1 MTDLDKLHAEG
12 MALLDQH
19 DAAMVSRDIDA
30 IRKAV
35 DAWCEWEPKNIRA
48 LLEGIA
54 AMRRER
60 DAFETLCAHHLN
72 KRDALQRDLD
82 AALADARRY
91 RWLRAET
98 AKPVPETYSDGIRW
112 TVAKEQHAMDHCF
125 SGERLDAAIDAA
137 INQEKSK

>member
-12 MALLDQH
+12 MALLE
-19 DAAMVSRDIDA
+19 AADMALAGKSHHGFPGADFLD
-30 IRKAV
+30 
-35 DAWCEWEPKNIRA
+35 WCDNNARA

-54 AMRRER
+54 EMRRER